1 MKKTHFTRLLLL
13 IISLV
18 IGGALGYKLLVGF
31 EPIKTTMFV
40 VSVIILG
47 EVFYQIDKKFFNKT
61 TT

>member
-1 MKKTHFTRLLLL
+1 MKKPHFIRLLLL
-13 IISLV
+13 IIALV
-18 IGGALGYKLLVGF
+18 IGGGLDYKLLVGF
-31 EPIKTTMFV
+31 EPIKITMFV